1 MERDAQN
8 KNTPHY
14 TKPYALIRLCFVLL
28 CAGAATFIS
37 SAQSISA
44 TFVSDSAEIQIGD
57 HIPVKLNLRFSGGI
71 QPQLPQWRDTIG
83 ELEIVKAGKLDTFD
97 NGKSTVLSQ
106 NYVLTAFD
114 SGEYHTGVK
123 TIYYKTASGRLD
135 SVLSNDLLVEVRT
148 VPVDTTKPIKAI
160 KAPLQQPYTWDEFL
174 YYYIAAAV
182 LLAAVI
188 ALILYLRWRNKK
200 PAPEVRPKPKEPAHV
215 WARAELK
222 KLEEEKLWQ
231 KDETKRYYT
240 RLSEILRLYIEFR
253 YGYYAMESTTAEIEE
268 KIQSYH
274 VKRIAQEK
282 LLAILNQADL
292 VKFAK
297 LLPLPDENIKNMER
311 AYGFIDLTEPKEEQ
325 QKQEKK

>member
-1 MERDAQN
+1 MAA
-8 KNTPHY
+8 
-14 TKPYALIRLCFVLL
+14 ALCCVVLGFQL
-28 CAGAATFIS
+28 N
-37 SAQSISA
+37 AQSISA
-44 TFVSDSAEIQIGD
+44 TFVSDSTSVEIGE
-57 HIPVKLNLRFSGGI
+57 HVPVKFNLRFSGGI

-83 ELEIVKAGKLDTFD
+83 ELEIVKTGKLDTFD

-106 NYVLTAFD
+106 NYILTAFD

-123 TIYYKTASGRLD
+123 TVYYKTASGRLD
-135 SVLSNDLLVEVRT
+135 SVLSNDLMLEVST
-148 VPVDTTKPIKAI
+148 VAVDTAKPIKQI

-174 YYYIAAAV
+174 YYYIAGGI
-182 LLAAVI
+182 LLALII
-188 ALILYLRWRNKK
+188 ALIFYLRWRNRR
-200 PAPEVRPKPKEPAHV
+200 PAPEERPKPKEPAHI

-240 RLSEILRLYIEFR
+240 RLTEILRLYIEFR
-253 YGYYAMESTTAEIEE
+253 YGYYAMESTTAEIEAQ
-268 KIQSYH
+268 IQTYH

-297 LLPLPDENIKNMER
+297 LLPPPDENIKNMER
-311 AYGFIDLTEPKEEQ
+311 AYAFVELTEPKEE
-325 QKQEKK
+325 KEEKKQK

>member
-1 MERDAQN
+1 MERHAQN
-8 KNTPHY
+8 RNTHLY
-14 TKPYALIRLCFVLL
+14 TKPYALLRLCFVLL

-57 HIPVKLNLRFSGGI
+57 HIPVKFNLRFSGGI

-174 YYYIAAAV
+174 YY
-182 LLAAVI
+182 
-188 ALILYLRWRNKK
+188 
-200 PAPEVRPKPKEPAHV
+200 
-215 WARAELK
+215 
-222 KLEEEKLWQ
+222 
-231 KDETKRYYT
+231 
-240 RLSEILRLYIEFR
+240 
-253 YGYYAMESTTAEIEE
+253 
-268 KIQSYH
+268 
-274 VKRIAQEK
+274 
-282 LLAILNQADL
+282 
-292 VKFAK
+292 
-297 LLPLPDENIKNMER
+297 
-311 AYGFIDLTEPKEEQ
+311 
-325 QKQEKK
+325 